1 MSKKQLK
8 IKLLP
13 NGKIEMQ
20 TIGIKGKK
28 CLDYI
33 EMMKFLA
40 DMKIEKQEYT
50 KEYYETEEQANIQ
63 QNDII
68 RETNY

>member
-1 MSKKQLK
+1 MSDKKLK

-13 NGKIEMQ
+13 NGQIQME

-33 EMMKFLA
+33 DVLKKLV
-40 DMKIEKQEYT
+40 DVKISDTQLSQ
-50 KEYYETEEQANIQ
+50 EYYETEAVEQESQ
-63 QNDII
+63 ELKFD
-68 RETNY
+68 